1 MYTVKAISLLHECA
15 TDAGFTA
22 SPQVHDNYCRVWSR
36 DSMLAGLASF
46 IVGDTKGIDTL
57 KRSVLSL
64 GKHQSNTGQI
74 PSNISIDGSIVSYGS
89 LAGRIDATTWWI
101 IGACWSIQRNSYLKQ
116 ELEPKIQRAL
126 HLLDCWEMNDKGL
139 IYTPLGGNWAD
150 EYISQGYVLYDQLL
164 RLWALRAYFQISKEE
179 SFREKAERLQNLLE
193 LNYSFTKEKTEQH
206 YHPVAYEKAFEK
218 LPYWAMSFSPAGYD
232 KRWDMAANAFALLL
246 QLNQE
251 PQETENYLL
260 NIIKE
265 NGNAML
271 PVFFPVIEREDV
283 EWNLLKNNFLYT
295 FKNEPNH
302 FHNGGS
308 WPVFLGLLSLGFR
321 VNERNVVPQLILNQM
336 HDLFENHDESVHFS
350 EYWNNKTMLPGGVAK
365 LGFSAAGYLMLSAHS
380 ENVSD
385 LKKLLLC

>member
-1 MYTVKAISLLHECA
+1 MYTEQAISLLHECA

-36 DSMLAGLASF
+36 DSMLAGLAAF
-46 IVGDTKGIDTL
+46 LIGDKKGIDTL

-64 GKHQSNTGQI
+64 GKHQSSTGQI

-89 LAGRIDATTWWI
+89 LAGRVDATTWWI
-101 IGACWSIQRNSYLKQ
+101 IGACWSLQCNSSLKP
-116 ELEPKIQRAL
+116 ELEPKIRKAFQ
-126 HLLDCWEMNDKGL
+126 LLDCWEMNDKGL

-164 RLWALRAYFQISKEE
+164 RLWAFRAYFQISKEE
-179 SFREKAERLQNLLE
+179 SFRDKAESLQNLLE

-232 KRWDMAANAFALLL
+232 KRWDMAANALALLL
-246 QLNQE
+246 QVNQE
-251 PQETENYLL
+251 PQETERYLL
-260 NIIKE
+260 EIIKE

-271 PVFFPVIEREDV
+271 PVFFPVIEHEDV

-321 VNERNVVPQLILNQM
+321 VNERNTIPQLILNQM
-336 HDLFENHDESVHFS
+336 HDLFENHDENVRFS
-350 EYWNNKTMLPGGVAK
+350 EYWNNKTMEPGGVAK
-365 LGFSAAGYLMLSAHS
+365 LGFSAAGYLMLSA
-380 ENVSD
+380 VFDQTSD

>member
-1 MYTVKAISLLHECA
+1 MYTHQAISLLHECA

-36 DSMLAGLASF
+36 DSMLAGLAAF
-46 IVGDTKGIDTL
+46 IVDDSKGIDTL

-64 GKHQSNTGQI
+64 GKHQSSTGQI

-89 LAGRIDATTWWI
+89 LAGRVDATTWWI
-101 IGACWSIQRNSYLKQ
+101 IGACWALQCNGNLKP
-116 ELEPKIQRAL
+116 ELEPKIRKAL
-126 HLLDCWEMNDKGL
+126 QLLDCWEMNGKGL

-164 RLWALRAYFQISKEE
+164 RLWAFRAYYQISKEE
-179 SFREKAERLQNLLE
+179 QFREKAERLENLLD
-193 LNYSFTKEKTEQH
+193 LNYSFTKDKTEQH

-232 KRWDMAANAFALLL
+232 NRWDMAANALALLL

-251 PQETENYLL
+251 PQQTENFLL
-260 NIIKE
+260 ELIKE

-271 PVFFPVIEREDV
+271 PVFYPVIQQEDE

-295 FKNEPNH
+295 FKNSPNH

-321 VNERNVVPQLILNQM
+321 MNERNIIPQLILNQI
-336 HDLFENHDESVHFS
+336 HELFEKQDESVRFS
-350 EYWNNKTMLPGGVAK
+350 EYWNNKTMEPGGVAE
-365 LGFSAAGYLMLSAHS
+365 LGFSASGYLMMTASF
-380 ENVSD
+380 ENKTD
-385 LKKLLLC
+385 LKKLILC